1 MHWDVVYSEQI
12 EDFAIKNELGLFNW
26 INKEEKSKGLNSL
39 VNERIT
45 DSNWFVFQPSGVTHG
60 IEDGSEIYA
69 QELILIDGDM
79 PHWSGSDEKI
89 YKVVSAPTLSSSEG
103 KIGLIEIVNKELSQG
118 WSLGKIHHLVIRSI
132 MVNIAGM
139 LDYSARYLV
148 VSKLNCKQKFDN

>member
-1 MHWDVVYSEQI
+1 MHWDVVYSKQI

-26 INKEEKSKGLNSL
+26 INEEEKSKGLNSL

-45 DSNWFVFQPSGVTHG
+45 DSNWFVFQPGVVTHG

-103 KIGLIEIVNKELSQG
+103 KIGLIEIENKELSQG
-118 WSLGKIHHLVIRSI
+118 WSLGKNSSF
-132 MVNIAGM
+132 
-139 LDYSARYLV
+139 DYQMHNGEHCWHVRLFGRLFGGL
-148 VSKLNCKQKFDN
+148 KT